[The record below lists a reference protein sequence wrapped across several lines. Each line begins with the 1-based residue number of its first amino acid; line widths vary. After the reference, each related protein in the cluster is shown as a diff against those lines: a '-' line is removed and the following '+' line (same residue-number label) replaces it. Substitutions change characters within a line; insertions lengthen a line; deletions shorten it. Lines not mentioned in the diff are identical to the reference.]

1 MEQVVP
7 LDKIP
12 VYVKENA
19 IIPMGPEMEYIGQ
32 KEDDQWEI
40 HCYPT
45 EGKGRFCSYEHG
57 FTVEMDA
64 SADRVKIDCTR
75 TDMNLTFV
83 LHNMRPAGVQADGQ
97 DIDFRMDHK
106 RTYIHMGNR
115 MQDHDIHMVIE
126 KGEQ

>member
-40 HCYPT
+40 HCYPM
-45 EGKGRFCSYEHG
+45 EGKGRLCSYEHG
-57 FTVEMDA
+57 FTVEMK
-64 SADRVKIDCTR
+64 V
-75 TDMNLTFV
+75 FV
-83 LHNMRPAGVQADGQ
+83 LGTGGWGIALAMLLHQNGHEPYLCPAQ
-97 DIDFRMDHK
+97 HK
-106 RTYIHMGNR
+106 TGRSAG
-115 MQDHDIHMVIE
+115 
-126 KGEQ
+126 